1 MILLDL
7 QTPAPPRA
15 ASDVVRPTELFGLPH
30 CGLKTPPPRGAL
42 CERCDRTAAT
52 GPQTNCSTAVVEHH
66 MHLVRNAIDRAL
78 ASEQGAGGK
87 DDAQV
92 ALMRVRQHAL
102 AMLCV
107 SA

>member
-7 QTPAPPRA
+7 QSPASPRA
-15 ASDVVRPTELFGLPH
+15 APDTVRPIELFGLPH
-30 CGLKTPPPRGAL
+30 CGLKTPPPQGAL
-42 CERCDRTAAT
+42 CERCEKTAMT
-52 GPQTNCSTAVVEHH
+52 GPLADCAESVVEHH
-66 MHLVRNAIDRAL
+66 MKMVRQAIDRAV
-78 ASEQGAGGK
+78 ASEHGVGGK

>member
-7 QTPAPPRA
+7 QALHAERA
-15 ASDVVRPTELFGLPH
+15 TASPVRSPELFSLPH
-30 CGLKTPPPRGAL
+30 CGLKTPPPQGAL
-42 CERCDRTAAT
+42 CDRCDKTPASGPLNNCAT
-52 GPQTNCSTAVVEHH
+52 SVVEHH
-66 MHLVRNAIDRAL
+66 MTLVRHAIVQAI
-78 ASEQGAGGK
+78 ASEHGVGGK

>member
-7 QTPAPPRA
+7 HAPASHRSTPDLP
-15 ASDVVRPTELFGLPH
+15 RPTELFGLPH
-30 CGLKTPPPRGAL
+30 CGLKTPPPRGAQ
-42 CERCDRTAAT
+42 CERCDKTPAT
-52 GPQTNCSTAVVEHH
+52 GPIAGCAGAVAEHH
-66 MHLVRNAIDRAL
+66 MQLVREAIDRAV
-78 ASEQGAGGK
+78 ASEHGAGGK

-107 SA
+107 ST